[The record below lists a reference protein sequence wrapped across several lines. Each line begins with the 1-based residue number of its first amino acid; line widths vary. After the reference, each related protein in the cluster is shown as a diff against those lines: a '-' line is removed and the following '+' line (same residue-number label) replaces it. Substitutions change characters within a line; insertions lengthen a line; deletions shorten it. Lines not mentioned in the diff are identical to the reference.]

1 MKKGELKKWE
11 RGWEYVDKIFLWG
24 GGRNCRSHLAEI
36 SEEIEIEGII
46 DRDSL
51 KEGTTIEGIPVI
63 LPYIDTLTNKKIV
76 ITTHYGEVSR
86 DLKNAGMEEYID
98 FCDLRLFL
106 TARAWYRRRQVVL
119 SEVHIAVTTRCTLNC
134 KHCNM
139 YIPFHKGHEM
149 SISIAD
155 LKDQLRLL
163 FSHVD
168 RIINLVLIGG
178 EPLLYEDLHLAVEY
192 IGSYYSDRVR
202 NIEIVTNGTVV
213 PQTELLEVLHKYD
226 VLVSMSDY
234 HLNSAY
240 SKRFHE
246 IERLFLRSNIRV
258 NINQELQWK
267 DFSFPYTRLCL
278 PDDIAYKNMELCD
291 PSFRGYNDSKLYFCH
306 LVWSADRA
314 GIFQEKNTDYIDLA
328 SLSADDHEKVVML
341 NVCCHDEGYVSLCKD
356 CGGCSSM
363 NQKLIPAGR
372 QTVDGGSV

>member
-1 MKKGELKKWE
+1 MG
-11 RGWEYVDKIFLWG
+11 G

-178 EPLLYEDLHLAVEY
+178 EPLLYEDLHWAVEY

-213 PQTELLEVLHKYD
+213 PQTELLEVLYKYD

-246 IERLFLRSNIRV
+246 IERLFFRSNIRV
-258 NINQELQWK
+258 NINQEL
-267 DFSFPYTRLCL
+267 
-278 PDDIAYKNMELCD
+278 
-291 PSFRGYNDSKLYFCH
+291 
-306 LVWSADRA
+306 
-314 GIFQEKNTDYIDLA
+314 
-328 SLSADDHEKVVML
+328 
-341 NVCCHDEGYVSLCKD
+341 
-356 CGGCSSM
+356 
-363 NQKLIPAGR
+363 
-372 QTVDGGSV
+372 